1 MAHEIRNPL
10 GSIKGGMEIIAEGIE
25 KESKKHEFIGI
36 IMKEINRLDKIIA
49 EFLKYARPK
58 EPEMR
63 EENLNILIESV
74 VKLVSKGAEQKGVSV
89 NVNIDTNLP
98 DTLMDGEQI
107 KQALLNIVL
116 NAIQATPSDGTIHIK
131 SFVNEENTLI
141 SITDSG
147 IGIPADDIEKLFDP
161 FFTTKDEGTGLGL
174 SISYQLLK
182 AHGGDIEAKNIDA
195 GGSKFTITL
204 PISNKNHGGQT
215 AAS

>member
-1 MAHEIRNPL
+1 
-10 GSIKGGMEIIAEGIE
+10 
-25 KESKKHEFIGI
+25 
-36 IMKEINRLDKIIA
+36 MKEINRLDNIIA

-89 NVNIDTNLP
+89 NLNIDTNLP

-116 NAIQATPSDGTIHIK
+116 NAIQATPSKGTIHIK

-147 IGIPADDIEKLFDP
+147 KGIPADDIEKLFDP

-182 AHGGDIEAKNIDA
+182 AHAGDIEAKNID
-195 GGSKFTITL
+195 GNGSKFTITL

-215 AAS
+215 PAS